1 MTKCQDKSFIR
12 LIDFL
17 GKTDYFH
24 NFLSHLQQVKVD
36 MKRIHVQLICALQSC
51 FQVQKSNS
59 VHSAFLCMQ
68 QLHDTEFKLTSTD
81 RIQMTFLFVSAGIF
95 CFFKIG

>member
-1 MTKCQDKSFIR
+1 MTKCQDRSFIR
-12 LIDFL
+12 LIDFWV
-17 GKTDYFH
+17 KTDFN
-24 NFLSHLQQVKVD
+24 NFWAICNKSKVD